1 MRQDSSRRSPAESA
15 ILDSMPVSTTASVQ
29 TKTPPFRADH
39 VGSLLR
45 PPELLQARED
55 HKAGRLSQPEL
66 RRIEDQAIRDIV
78 RLQEDLGLEGVTD
91 GEFRRA
97 SWHMDFLYQIGGV
110 AKVAGNMKAQFR
122 NEQGVIEFTPAALA
136 IQGKLKL
143 DKCIFGDDFAYL
155 KSVAHATPKLTIPSP
170 SMMHYRSGRAAI
182 DPAIYPDIAEF
193 WRDLA
198 QVYADE
204 IAALAKLGC
213 TYLQL
218 DDISLAYLN
227 DPAQR
232 EMVNRLGEDGERAHI
247 RHIRTLN
254 AALANKPA
262 GMSICTHLCRGNYR
276 SSWAASG
283 GYDHVAE
290 ALFGELNVDG
300 YFLEFDDA
308 RSGTFAPLRFLPKGK
323 KVVLGLLTTKRGALE
338 TKDELKRRID
348 EAAKVVP
355 LDQLCL
361 SPQCGFSSTSE
372 GNSLTMEQQFAKL
385 RLIVETA
392 RQVWSS

>member
-1 MRQDSSRRSPAESA
+1 M
-15 ILDSMPVSTTASVQ
+15 TASVQ

-45 PPELLQARED
+45 PQDLLQARQD
-55 HKAGRLSQPEL
+55 HKAGRISPAEL
-66 RRIEDQAIRDIV
+66 HRIEDLAIGDVV

-182 DPAIYPDIAEF
+182 DAAIYPDIAEF
-193 WRDLA
+193 WHDLA

-232 EMVNRLGEDGERAHI
+232 EMVNKLGEDGERAHI

-338 TKDELKRRID
+338 SKDELKRRID

-372 GNSLTMEQQFAKL
+372 GNALTMDQQFQKL
-385 RLIVETA
+385 KLVVETA
-392 RQVWSS
+392 REVWS